1 MKKILLAKDLQGLFL
16 EKGSFFD
23 RSDIKVFTAAT
34 NDEALKIYNKEEI
47 ALIVMQLDMP
57 GIKSEELFSIIR
69 KSKELQK
76 VSIIVVCQDTL
87 AHRERCK
94 QCRANAVFT
103 LPVDTDLLSIKA
115 QQFLNVAPRTLY
127 RAALAVAIEG
137 KFKNR
142 PLPFWTENISANGML
157 IKTEEPLSKE
167 AGIFFSF
174 FLPDGTHVSGYGEIS
189 RIVQLKTAPVT
200 FLYGI
205 KFTNIDPGVRSAIEA
220 VVKLSR
226 RRDAP
231 QQVK

>member
-1 MKKILLAKDLQGLFL
+1 MKKILLAIDLKDLFL

-23 RSDIKVFTAAT
+23 RADIKVFTAAT
-34 NDEALKIYNKEEI
+34 NDDVLKIYNKEEI
-47 ALIVMQLDMP
+47 DLIVTQLDMP

-69 KSKELQK
+69 QSKELQK
-76 VSIIVVCQDTL
+76 VSVIIVCQDTL

-94 QCRANAVFT
+94 QCRANAVIT
-103 LPVDTDLLSIKA
+103 MPVDIDMLYFKA

-127 RAALAVAIEG
+127 RTALAVAIEG

-157 IKTEEPLSKE
+157 IRTEEPLAKE

-174 FLPDGTHVSGYGEIS
+174 FLPDGTHVSGYGEIA
-189 RIVQLKTAPVT
+189 RVVQLETAPDT

-205 KFTNIDPGVRSAIEA
+205 KFTNIEPSVRSAIEA
-220 VVKLSR
+220 ITKLTR
-226 RRDAP
+226 RKNAR
-231 QQVK
+231 

>member
-1 MKKILLAKDLQGLFL
+1 LKKILLANDLTSVFL

-23 RSDIKVFTAAT
+23 RADIKVFTAAT
-34 NDEALKIYNKEEI
+34 NDQVLKIYNKEEI
-47 ALIVMQLDMP
+47 DLIITQLDMP

-69 KSKELQK
+69 TSKELQK
-76 VSIIVVCQDTL
+76 VSVIIVCQDTL
-87 AHRERCK
+87 AQRERCK
-94 QCRANAVFT
+94 QCRVNAVFT
-103 LPVDTDLLSIKA
+103 IPVDIDLLSIKA

-137 KFKNR
+137 RFKNR

-157 IKTEEPLSKE
+157 IRTEEPLSKE

-189 RIVQLKTAPVT
+189 RIVQLETEPDI
-200 FLYGI
+200 FLYGV

-220 VVKLSR
+220 VVKFTR
-226 RRDAP
+226 RKKAR
-231 QQVK
+231 